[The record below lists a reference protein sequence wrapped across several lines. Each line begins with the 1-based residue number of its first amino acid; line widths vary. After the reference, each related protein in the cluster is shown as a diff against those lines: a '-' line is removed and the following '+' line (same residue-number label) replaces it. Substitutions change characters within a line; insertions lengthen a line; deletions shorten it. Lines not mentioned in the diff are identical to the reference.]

1 MAAAA
6 VYSPSV
12 YDSLPSLHAAS
23 NIFEQL
29 QPQAILE
36 KEIAYV
42 QILYMWIIIVKL
54 PALGGK

>member
-12 YDSLPSLHAAS
+12 YDSLPNLHAAS
-23 NIFEQL
+23 DSFEQL

-36 KEIAYV
+36 KEIA
-42 QILYMWIIIVKL
+42 
-54 PALGGK
+54 